1 MARFSYYLNTELF
14 IDSNLSIPELERIIE
29 DALTI
34 YRQDV
39 QVNPTSVD
47 LHSPRKI

>member
-1 MARFSYYLNTELF
+1 MARTSYYLNTELY
-14 IDSNLSIPELERIIE
+14 IDSNLSVAELERIIE

-39 QVNPTSVD
+39 QVSPSRID
-47 LHSPRKI
+47 LNSPRKI